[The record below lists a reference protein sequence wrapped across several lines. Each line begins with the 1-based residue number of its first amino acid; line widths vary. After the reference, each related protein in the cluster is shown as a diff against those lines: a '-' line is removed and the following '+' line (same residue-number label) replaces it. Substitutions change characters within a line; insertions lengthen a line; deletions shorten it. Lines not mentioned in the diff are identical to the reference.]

1 MSEPGETRMI
11 TLDGRELKA
20 GDRLWSTAYG
30 WVEVKQTEPDLAFA
44 IRTTLGSYSASGKYS
59 TYGPRSLF
67 WDEVK
72 IDPPPPPKKKV
83 KKYQWLVRSL
93 NTGAVFVPQK
103 IYTEEGARREWIEVI
118 RPIEETMIEVE
129 E

>member
-11 TLDGRELKA
+11 TLDGRELKV

-72 IDPPPPPKKKV
+72 IDPPPPPKRKV
-83 KKYQWLVRSL
+83 KKWLWLVIFD
-93 NTGAVFVPQK
+93 TAFVTSEK
-103 IYTEEGARREWIEVI
+103 YTEAEARRIYGACII